1 MRLVSVLWI
10 SLALL
15 FSYEVCA
22 TSLGVWPINPRI
34 DAPASATLVWVKNN
48 NKAESVILQARIFSW
63 SQVDDQDKL
72 DAQDELVV
80 SPPLIEVKPGSQQI
94 FRIMNRRGPI
104 ESVVTEAAYRLI
116 IDEVPREEGAPESLL
131 RFQMRYSLPLFVGL
145 PDGYVGEQLSLRLKK
160 LEADLRYRIVQQPLP
175 SIEIFN
181 QSPVHA
187 RLSHVV
193 SDSIEPGNKSFFI
206 SQGLLGYV
214 LPYSSRKWPLAKEQA
229 DALKQGTMKVVF
241 EQEHQ
246 ELTIAVEK

>member
-1 MRLVSVLWI
+1 MRI
-10 SLALL
+10 RNHLAIIYKLYPL
-15 FSYEVCA
+15 SFNS
-22 TSLGVWPINPRI
+22 I

-48 NKAESVILQARIFSW
+48 NKTESVILQARIFSW
-63 SQVDDQDKL
+63 SQVDDLDDLDKL
-72 DAQDELVV
+72 DAQDDLVV

-94 FRIMNRRGPI
+94 FRIMNRRGSI
-104 ESVVTEAAYRLI
+104 ESVAAEAAYRLI
-116 IDEVPREEGAPESLL
+116 IDEVPREEGAAESLL
-131 RFQMRYSLPLFVGL
+131 RFQMRYSLPLFVGF
-145 PDGYVGEQLSLRLKK
+145 PEGYVGEPLSFRLKK
-160 LEADLRYRIVQQPLP
+160 LEANLRYRIIQQPSP

-193 SDSIEPGNKSFFI
+193 VEGIEPGSKSFFI

-229 DALKQGTMKVVF
+229 DALMHGTRKVIF

>member
-1 MRLVSVLWI
+1 MRLASVLWV

-15 FSYEVCA
+15 FSHGVCA

-48 NKAESVILQARIFSW
+48 NKAESVILQARIFAW
-63 SQVDDQDKL
+63 SQVDAQDKF
-72 DAQDELVV
+72 DAQDDLVV
-80 SPPLIEVKPGSQQI
+80 SPPLIEVKPDSQQI

-104 ESVVTEAAYRLI
+104 DAVATETAYRLI
-116 IDEVPREEGAPESLL
+116 IDEVPREEGTPESLL

-145 PDGYVGEQLSLRLKK
+145 PEGHAGEPLPLRLRK
-160 LEADLRYRIVQQPLP
+160 LEAELHYRIIQQPSP
-175 SIEIFN
+175 VIEIVN

-193 SDSIEPGNKSFFI
+193 VESVEPGNKSLFI

-214 LPYSSRKWPLAKEQA
+214 LPYSSRKWPLAKEQL
-229 DALKQGTMKVVF
+229 DALMQGNMKVVF

-246 ELTIAVEK
+246 ELTIAAEK